1 MEPIKPGHQ
10 ILTAMQ
16 SDFAQGTE
24 QRWNADPR
32 AALQELGIEEPSPAL
47 LDSIPAFY
55 AAAETLNTTIA
66 AIGRGPAR

>member
-24 QRWNADPR
+24 QRWTTHPS
-32 AALQELGIEEPSPAL
+32 AALHELGIEPSPAL
-47 LDSIPAFY
+47 IDSIPAFY
-55 AAAETLNTTIA
+55 AAAETLYTTIA